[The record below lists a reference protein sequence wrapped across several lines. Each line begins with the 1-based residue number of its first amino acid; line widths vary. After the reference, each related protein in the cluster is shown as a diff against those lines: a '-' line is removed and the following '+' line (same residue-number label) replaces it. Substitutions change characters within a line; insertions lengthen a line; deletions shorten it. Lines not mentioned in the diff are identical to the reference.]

1 MSELNV
7 RGLMK
12 SSVSASLVIALCFYA
27 QLNILRCEMKC
38 IVKGSVT
45 FSDVQGGLGNPV
57 YTEFQWTGLYLINI
71 LTQDC
76 NLSCSF
82 LL

>member
-12 SSVSASLVIALCFYA
+12 SSVSVSLVIALCFYA

-38 IVKGSVT
+38 IVKGSVDIFRCT
-45 FSDVQGGLGNPV
+45 GWPGQSSIYRVPV
-57 YTEFQWTGLYLINI
+57 DSVIR
-71 LTQDC
+71 
-76 NLSCSF
+76 SVSH
-82 LL
+82 